1 MNDMLF
7 KTIDSLNEQYI
18 SFWEEICNIETPTLH
33 KEGIDRASTL
43 ISEKAKEKGWM
54 VEVYPMDIAGDL
66 VSITMNPDSDG
77 APISFSGHL
86 DTVHPLA
93 SFGTPAVKR
102 DETKIYGPGV
112 TDCKGGIVAGF
123 MAMDAL
129 DRCGFKGRPIHLLLQ
144 VDEESSL
151 SKKFSIKYI
160 GEKAKDSIAF
170 INLEGSSR
178 GKVCVERKG
187 IVTFTFTVTGV
198 EAHSS
203 NCAKLGSNAILEAA
217 HKIIE
222 LEKLKDDDGLTC
234 NCGVINGGTVANT
247 VPGKCVFKA
256 NIRFSTSEQLEWVR
270 NYVNEIAETVY
281 VSGCTTEVV
290 QSGFRLA
297 MERCDRNLELVD
309 RINTVLAKN
318 EMELLT
324 PFKRKGG
331 SDAADITSFGI
342 PCVDSLGV
350 EGGRIHSPEEYA
362 YLDSLSRSAKILAV
376 IAKDL

>member
-86 DTVHPLA
+86 DTVHPLG

-297 MERCDRNLELVD
+297 MERCDRNLELAD
-309 RINTVLAKN
+309 RINSILINYGIDALV
-318 EMELLT
+318 

>member
-86 DTVHPLA
+86 DTVHPLG